1 MINNFMKSYVSRAQ
15 WLAEASAFYKDEL
28 NPKFW
33 QGEEFDPMVRTKLMA
48 IAQDFYEGLQLEIP
62 VEDVQL
68 TGSIANYTWT
78 EYSDLDVHVILDFT
92 KINEDKDL
100 VKKALDGQRF
110 MWNLRHPVV
119 INEHDV
125 ELYAQDMNEP
135 HVSSGLFSL
144 MKNEWIKK
152 PVWNE
157 PVVDELDVKR
167 KVEAYVTEIEEL
179 EKILSD
185 GSDSVEGREVLE
197 RVGALKS
204 KIMKARKDGLAENG
218 EFSVENLVFKQLRNM
233 GWIERLID
241 AGSKAYAAIYS
252 DGDGES
258 QPVRVSDDED
268 NDSPEGVD
276 DKPMN
281 ESQIYPGS
289 QIFVIGKE
297 TANGKRL
304 YLFTIDWHRVVERP
318 GGWMINMVG
327 LKEPRIVKKREDGSL
342 YAAPIMIQSERE
354 MQRVIGLSSMSVA
367 LNTKK
372 KTPFWHETV
381 KYTSVAKLLAD
392 MKFRLPVIPG
402 LNLD

>member
-1 MINNFMKSYVSRAQ
+1 MKSYVSRAQ
-15 WLAEASAFYKDEL
+15 WLAESSAFYKDEL

-78 EYSDLDVHVILDFT
+78 DQSDLDVHVILDFT
-92 KINEDKDL
+92 KVNEDKDL

-119 INEHDV
+119 IKEHDV

-167 KVEAYVTEIEEL
+167 KVEAYITEIDEL
-179 EKILSD
+179 EKMLAD
-185 GSDSVEGREVLE
+185 GTDSVEGREVLE

-204 KIMKARKDGLAENG
+204 KIMKARKDGLAETG

-241 AGSKAYAAIYS
+241 AGSKAYSAIYS
-252 DGDGES
+252 DGDA
-258 QPVRVSDDED
+258 ED
-268 NDSPEGVD
+268 STSPEGVGE
-276 DKPMN
+276 KPMN
-281 ESQIYPGS
+281 ENRIYQGA

-297 TANGKRL
+297 TSTGKRL

-318 GGWMINMVG
+318 GGWQINMVG
-327 LKEPRIVKKREDGSL
+327 LKEPRIVKRNDEGNL
-342 YAAPIMIQSERE
+342 YTTSIAISSEKE
-354 MQRVIGLSSMSVA
+354 MKRVIGLSSMSVA
-367 LNTKK
+367 LNTKT
-372 KTPFWHETV
+372 KTPFWHETIT
-381 KYTSVAKLLAD
+381 YTNVRKLLDD

-402 LNLD
+402 INLD

>member
-1 MINNFMKSYVSRAQ
+1 MKSYVSRSQ
-15 WLAEASAFYKDEL
+15 WLAEASAFYKDDL

-33 QGEEFDPMVRTKLMA
+33 QGEEFDPMVRTKLMQ

-68 TGSIANYTWT
+68 TGSSANYNWS

-92 KINEDKDL
+92 QINEDKDL

-119 INEHDV
+119 IKDHDV

-157 PVVDELDVKR
+157 PTVDEKDVTR

-179 EKILSD
+179 EKVLED

-204 KIMKARKDGLAENG
+204 KIMKARKEGLAEGG

-241 AGSKAYAAIYS
+241 AGSKAYSAIYS
-252 DGDGES
+252 DGDGEP
-258 QPVRVSDDED
+258 QEVNVDDED
-268 NDSPEGVD
+268 TTSPEGAGE
-276 DKPMN
+276 KPVN
-281 ESQIYPGS
+281 ENQIYPGS
-289 QIFVIGKE
+289 QIFVVGKE
-297 TANGKRL
+297 TGSGKRL
-304 YLFTIDWHRVVERP
+304 YLFEIDWHRVVERP
-318 GGWMINMVG
+318 GGWKINMVG
-327 LKEPRIVKKREDGSL
+327 LRAPRLIKKREDGSL
-342 YAAPIMIQSERE
+342 QALPISISSEKE
-354 MQRVIGLSSMSVA
+354 MKRVIGLSSMSVA
-367 LNTKK
+367 LNSKT
-372 KTPFWHETV
+372 KTPFWHDTV
-381 KYTSVAKLLAD
+381 RYTSTAKLLDD
-392 MKFRLPVIPG
+392 MRYRIPAIPD

>member
-1 MINNFMKSYVSRAQ
+1 MKSYVSRAQ
-15 WLAEASAFYKDEL
+15 WLAESSAFYKDEL

-78 EYSDLDVHVILDFT
+78 DQSDLDVHVILDFT
-92 KINEDKDL
+92 KVNEDKDL

-119 INEHDV
+119 IKEHDV

-167 KVEAYVTEIEEL
+167 KVEAYVTEIDEL
-179 EKILSD
+179 EKMLAD
-185 GSDSVEGREVLE
+185 GTDSVEGREVLE

-204 KIMKARKDGLAENG
+204 KIMKARKDGLAETG

-241 AGSKAYAAIYS
+241 AGSKAYSAIYS
-252 DGDGES
+252 DGDA
-258 QPVRVSDDED
+258 ED
-268 NDSPEGVD
+268 STSPEGVGE
-276 DKPMN
+276 KPMN
-281 ESQIYPGS
+281 ENRIYQGA

-297 TANGKRL
+297 TSTGKRL

-318 GGWMINMVG
+318 GGWQINMVG
-327 LKEPRIVKKREDGSL
+327 LKEPRIVKRNDEGNL
-342 YAAPIMIQSERE
+342 YTTSIAISSEKE
-354 MQRVIGLSSMSVA
+354 MKRVIGLSSMSVA
-367 LNTKK
+367 LNTKT
-372 KTPFWHETV
+372 KTPFWHETIT
-381 KYTSVAKLLAD
+381 YTNVRKLLDD

-402 LNLD
+402 INLD

>member
-1 MINNFMKSYVSRAQ
+1 MKSYVSRSQ

-33 QGEEFDPMVRTKLMA
+33 QGEEFDPMVRTKLMQ

-68 TGSIANYTWT
+68 TGSSANYNWS

-92 KINEDKDL
+92 QINEDKDL

-119 INEHDV
+119 IKDHDV

-157 PVVDELDVKR
+157 PTVDEKDVTR

-179 EKILSD
+179 EKVLDD

-204 KIMKARKDGLAENG
+204 KIMKARKEGLAEGG
-218 EFSVENLVFKQLRNM
+218 EFSVENLAFKVLRAKGFIEQLQKH
-233 GWIERLID
+233 ILRLED
-241 AGSKAYAAIYS
+241 KALGLDEYARS
-252 DGDGES
+252 
-258 QPVRVSDDED
+258 
-268 NDSPEGVD
+268 
-276 DKPMN
+276 N
-281 ESQIYPGS
+281 ES
-289 QIFVIGKE
+289 K
-297 TANGKRL
+297 
-304 YLFTIDWHRVVERP
+304 
-318 GGWMINMVG
+318 
-327 LKEPRIVKKREDGSL
+327 
-342 YAAPIMIQSERE
+342 
-354 MQRVIGLSSMSVA
+354 
-367 LNTKK
+367 
-372 KTPFWHETV
+372 
-381 KYTSVAKLLAD
+381 
-392 MKFRLPVIPG
+392 
-402 LNLD
+402 